1 MKKSILS
8 LIFGFFLTFSYAFG
22 QCPSPTNAGVN
33 LMLKNSYQVGTVAS
47 GQTTIQICYDNTT
60 NSIIRGLQFRI
71 NYDANAF
78 DGIPVV
84 RMSNA
89 SYPFYLDQNVNQIEG
104 YINIAVVYTGT
115 VNNFNFPSG
124 EMFEIDFIH
133 SQNFWTFTP
142 GPISF
147 SNTFPNLAAT
157 NFGNDT
163 ILTTENFGGFINPVQ
178 FTFRGQ
184 FLNVDGPGSKDLTV
198 GLMYRPQG
206 GNWSLLT
213 TQITDIDGRFSFL
226 QNLDTTYYNV
236 KLSVLGDTLS
246 VGNIISTADAQKA
259 SRIVTQQDLPIGF
272 DFYSADV
279 NGDNNISTSDTYLIF
294 SRIANSF
301 TSWVNGVKDI
311 LFFTPSEFTQI
322 NSSTTNL
329 RSSIPGI
336 TNIDYEITSSVPDS
350 VTFYT
355 LVVGD
360 VNQTGY
366 NMARIVPIE
375 IVNPNNASQY
385 IIDETVVYDN
395 VLESIEVRLPEITV
409 EQGNLVN
416 IPVSVVTEE
425 KRLGS
430 LQIGFKYDPT
440 LLEFKGIQTE
450 ETSGRW
456 ISFLNPN
463 NNEVLW
469 GGFDVSVTGEN
480 NLIDNER
487 VFSLQF
493 LAKEPQSD
501 WDKSPLYVT
510 KKFVGN
516 QIAKDLNIIPTN
528 GRVQILVIGNPG
540 PNLLRDIESSII
552 YPNPTDGQTN
562 VKFNLIDDTK
572 VSIFLMDIDGKIRI
586 ELLNSDIPAGQYKYN
601 YNLGHLKPGLYFLIV
616 NTPKTN
622 LSNKLIITGR

>member
-8 LIFGFFLTFSYAFG
+8 LIFGFFLTFNYSFG
-22 QCPSPTNAGVN
+22 QCPVPTNSGIN
-33 LMLKNSYQVGTVAS
+33 LMLKSNYQVGTVTS
-47 GQTTIQICYDNTT
+47 NQTTIQVCYDNTT
-60 NSIIRGLQFRI
+60 NTLVRGLQFRI

-78 DGIPVV
+78 NGVPVV

-89 SYPFYLDQNVNQIEG
+89 TYPFYLDQNVNQVEG
-104 YINIAVVYTGT
+104 YINIAVVYTGQVST
-115 VNNFNFPSG
+115 FNFPDG
-124 EMFEIDFIH
+124 EMFEIDLIH
-133 SQNFWTFTP
+133 SQNFWNFTP

-147 SNTFPNLAAT
+147 SNNFPTLAT
-157 NFGNDT
+157 TVSGNDT
-163 ILTTENFGGFINPVQ
+163 ILNTENFGGVINPIQ
-178 FTFRGQ
+178 FAFRGE
-184 FLNVDGPGSKDLTV
+184 FLNVNGSGSKNLTV
-198 GLMYRPQG
+198 ALMSRPQG
-206 GNWSLLT
+206 GSWSILSTTLT
-213 TQITDIDGRFSFL
+213 GIDGKFNFL
-226 QNLDTTYYNV
+226 QNLDTTYYDV

-246 VGNIISTADAQKA
+246 VGNIISTADAQKT
-259 SRIVTQQDLPIGF
+259 SRIITQQDQPVGF

-279 NGDNNISTSDTYLIF
+279 NGDNNLSTSDTYLIF
-294 SRIANSF
+294 SRIANNL

-311 LFFTPSEFTQI
+311 LFFTPSEYSQI

-329 RSSIPGI
+329 RSTIPGI

-350 VTFYT
+350 VVFYT

-360 VNQTGY
+360 ANQTGY
-366 NMARIVPIE
+366 NMARTVPIE

-385 IIDETVVYDN
+385 IIDETVIYDN
-395 VLESIEVRLPEITV
+395 VLESVEVRLPEITV
-409 EQGNLVN
+409 EQGNLIN
-416 IPVSVVTEE
+416 IPVSVITEE
-425 KRLGS
+425 KKLGS
-430 LQIGFKYDPT
+430 LQIGFKYDPN
-440 LLEFKGIQTE
+440 LLEFKGVQTE
-450 ETSGRW
+450 ETSGKW

-469 GGFDVSVTGEN
+469 GGFDISRTGEN
-480 NLIDNER
+480 NLINNEK

-501 WDKSPLYVT
+501 WNKSPLYVT

-516 QIAKDLNIIPTN
+516 QVANDLNIIPTN
-528 GRVQILVIGNPG
+528 GRVQIMVIGNPG
-540 PNLLRDIESSII
+540 PELLKDIEASII

-572 VSIFLMDIDGKIRI
+572 VSIFLMDIDGKVRI
-586 ELLNSDIPAGQYKYN
+586 ELLNSDIPAGQYRYN
-601 YNLGHLKPGLYFLIV
+601 YNLGYLKPGLYFLIV

>member
-1 MKKSILS
+1 M
-8 LIFGFFLTFSYAFG
+8 
-22 QCPSPTNAGVN
+22 
-33 LMLKNSYQVGTVAS
+33 
-47 GQTTIQICYDNTT
+47 
-60 NSIIRGLQFRI
+60 
-71 NYDANAF
+71 
-78 DGIPVV
+78 
-84 RMSNA
+84 
-89 SYPFYLDQNVNQIEG
+89 
-104 YINIAVVYTGT
+104 
-115 VNNFNFPSG
+115 
-124 EMFEIDFIH
+124 
-133 SQNFWTFTP
+133 
-142 GPISF
+142 
-147 SNTFPNLAAT
+147 
-157 NFGNDT
+157 
-163 ILTTENFGGFINPVQ
+163 
-178 FTFRGQ
+178 
-184 FLNVDGPGSKDLTV
+184 
-198 GLMYRPQG
+198 
-206 GNWSLLT
+206 
-213 TQITDIDGRFSFL
+213 
-226 QNLDTTYYNV
+226 
-236 KLSVLGDTLS
+236 
-246 VGNIISTADAQKA
+246 
-259 SRIVTQQDLPIGF
+259 
-272 DFYSADV
+272 
-279 NGDNNISTSDTYLIF
+279 
-294 SRIANSF
+294 
-301 TSWVNGVKDI
+301 
-311 LFFTPSEFTQI
+311 
-322 NSSTTNL
+322 
-329 RSSIPGI
+329 
-336 TNIDYEITSSVPDS
+336 PDS

-366 NMARIVPIE
+366 NMARVVPIE

-450 ETSGRW
+450 ETSGKW

-469 GGFDVSVTGEN
+469 GGFDVSRTGEN
-480 NLIDNER
+480 NLIDNEK

-493 LAKEPQSD
+493 LAKEPQTD
-501 WDKSPLYVT
+501 WNKSPLYVT
-510 KKFVGN
+510 KKFVGDRL
-516 QIAKDLNIIPTN
+516 AKDLNINPTN

-540 PNLLRDIESSII
+540 PELIRDIESSII
-552 YPNPTDGQTN
+552 FPNPTEGQTN